1 MLGKNE
7 EPEPQERALS
17 NQEIYQWLS
26 EFNWSLN
33 KKEKNAL
40 VTLIEKSNIKTYV
53 ANLENLAFNL
63 RVNISIVRS
72 NMKMCKDAFQ
82 LFHKPKSAQD
92 GTNNQSFRATKLK
105 SSQFSTLN
113 PQ

>member
-1 MLGKNE
+1 MFSSSVFVKKILEKSIYDYEDSGDELPAIRE
-7 EPEPQERALS
+7 EIADRIDKT
-17 NQEIYQWLS
+17 EI
-26 EFNWSLN
+26 EEVN

-82 LFHKPKSAQD
+82 LFHKQKPAQD
-92 GTNNQSFRATKLK
+92 GTNKGPR
-105 SSQFSTLN
+105 
-113 PQ
+113 